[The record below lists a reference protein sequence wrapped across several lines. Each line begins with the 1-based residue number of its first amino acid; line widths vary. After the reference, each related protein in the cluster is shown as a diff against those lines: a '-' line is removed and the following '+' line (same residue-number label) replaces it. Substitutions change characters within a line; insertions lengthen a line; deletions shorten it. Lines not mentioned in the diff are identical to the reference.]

1 MDTDDGNLFP
11 VRKHNPAS
19 LTQEEVADIMQ
30 LADASGISDIA
41 TAKLLVRFRER
52 KKAAYANRSSSQEQ

>member
-1 MDTDDGNLFP
+1 

-30 LADASGISDIA
+30 LADAYGISDVA

-52 KKAAYANRSSSQEQ
+52 KKAAYANRSTSQEQ